1 MSIKIKT
8 AEEIERMRIAGKLA
22 AEILEM
28 IEPHIQVGVTTDE
41 LNKICHEYALEKA
54 HTLHR
59 LITMVSLSRF
69 VRLSTILFVTVFLL
83 KKTRLVATAK

>member
-28 IEPHIQVGVTTDE
+28 IEPHIKVGVTTEE
-41 LNKICHEYALEKA
+41 LNKICHEYAL
-54 HTLHR
+54 
-59 LITMVSLSRF
+59 
-69 VRLSTILFVTVFLL
+69 
-83 KKTRLVATAK
+83 

>member
-28 IEPHIQVGVTTDE
+28 IEPHIKVGVTTEE
-41 LNKICHEYALEKA
+41 LNKICHEYALEKGA
-54 HTLHR
+54 YSAPLDYHGFPKSILS
-59 LITMVSLSRF
+59 LIH
-69 VRLSTILFVTVFLL
+69 I
-83 KKTRLVATAK
+83 

>member
-8 AEEIERMRIAGKLA
+8 AEEIERMHCGQAGRRNSRNDRTTYSS
-22 AEILEM
+22 
-28 IEPHIQVGVTTDE
+28 GVTTDE

-69 VRLSTILFVTVFLL
+69 VRLSTILFVTEFLL
-83 KKTRLVATAK
+83 KRRDW